1 MEAKNL
7 ETLLDK
13 SDIFLNVN
21 KDEKAPAVLKERI
34 NNENKIE
41 FINNIRN
48 NYPQNLYGK
57 LKRNFYDEVIE
68 IDLMQI
74 FDGKERYFFF
84 DIDKVNKIFN
94 SMFDKIIEKNPFL
107 FESIKEDLKNYSNEF
122 QIDIYKEKELN
133 IAESV
138 YKSIYYFFK
147 SEQKELDAQNRNKG
161 KKLAYL
167 ISQLKYIISLRN
179 SGEVFI
185 LTLSADLKDKGF
197 CVYNNFPILKEIHEE
212 IENMR
217 SSNDEEYI
225 NLLYEKDKNLLNKIE
240 NDKENSNTN
249 KIIFKM
255 FLTYYSNKKL
265 LLLEDIMH
273 NMPNDIL
280 YKIYNFRKN
289 INDRIISFGFESQTN
304 QNYFFDIEFSKFK
317 IIRETLSEKE
327 IFLEK
332 GKNLKDFL
340 NKLSNDFNNNTT
352 QILLSIDE
360 NDNAEREEN
369 LSFIKK
375 YLKNIEK
382 QDNLKD
388 EIQEKI
394 DELKKQK
401 TKNYINVG
409 KVGFK
414 FIFDYTRPRKG
425 VFEFF
430 GKKPDENIIK
440 EENTLIENACIS
452 KQNSEIAHREILKL
466 EKLIKNIEVN
476 KEIIVKIIKECD
488 LKTQIENIIKE
499 NENKSIVGIIINLK
513 INDKEDR
520 LRDKYTF
527 SVIN

>member
-1 MEAKNL
+1 
-7 ETLLDK
+7 
-13 SDIFLNVN
+13 
-21 KDEKAPAVLKERI
+21 
-34 NNENKIE
+34 
-41 FINNIRN
+41 
-48 NYPQNLYGK
+48 
-57 LKRNFYDEVIE
+57 
-68 IDLMQI
+68 
-74 FDGKERYFFF
+74 
-84 DIDKVNKIFN
+84 
-94 SMFDKIIEKNPFL
+94 
-107 FESIKEDLKNYSNEF
+107 
-122 QIDIYKEKELN
+122 
-133 IAESV
+133 
-138 YKSIYYFFK
+138 
-147 SEQKELDAQNRNKG
+147 
-161 KKLAYL
+161 
-167 ISQLKYIISLRN
+167 
-179 SGEVFI
+179 
-185 LTLSADLKDKGF
+185 
-197 CVYNNFPILKEIHEE
+197 
-212 IENMR
+212 
-217 SSNDEEYI
+217 
-225 NLLYEKDKNLLNKIE
+225 
-240 NDKENSNTN
+240 
-249 KIIFKM
+249 M

-289 INDRIISFGFESQTN
+289 INYRIISFGFESQTN

-317 IIRETLSEKE
+317 IIRETFSEKE

-340 NKLSNDFNNNTT
+340 NKLNNDFNSNTT

-360 NDNAEREEN
+360 NDNAEQEEN

-401 TKNYINVG
+401 TKDYINVG

-414 FIFDYTRPRKG
+414 FIFDYTRPRRG

-452 KQNSEIAHREILKL
+452 KQNGEIAHREILKL

-520 LRDKYTF
+520 LRDKYTV
-527 SVIN
+527 SAIN